1 MRKEQHIK
9 GLVAAPFTP
18 MKTDGSLNTALIPS
32 YYEMLKENNVNGAFI
47 NGSTGE
53 GVSLTFDEKKQVTEA
68 WATCTRQDASFKLIS
83 LLGGNCLQECIALAH
98 HAREQGLYAVAI
110 TSPFYFKP
118 RSVNVLAE
126 ICIEIANTVPDIPFY
141 YYHIPVLTGV
151 SFSMHSLLQLIDGK
165 TKNFAGIKYTHEDLM
180 DFQNCINYKDG
191 KYDMLWGRDE
201 TMLSALPLG
210 TQGAVG
216 STFNYAAPL
225 YYQLMDAFNE
235 GDMVAARKLQQKS
248 IDMIELLGKYGGIAT
263 GKAYMKMIGLDCG
276 GFRLPVKNMSPE
288 QFEMFKEDVAS
299 LKFDTFRSGTASYS
313 HK

>member
-1 MRKEQHIK
+1 MRIEHLK
-9 GLVAAPFTP
+9 GLIAAPFTP
-18 MKTDGSLNTALIPS
+18 MNADGSLNTKLVPS

-68 WATCTRQDASFKLIS
+68 WAACTEKDPTFKVIS
-83 LLGGNCLQECIALAH
+83 LLGGNCIRECIALAK
-98 HAREQGLYAVAI
+98 HAAEQGLFAVAI

-118 RSVNVLAE
+118 KSVGVLAE
-126 ICIEIANTVPDIPFY
+126 ICIEIANSVPDLPFY

-151 SFSMHSLLQLIDGK
+151 SFNMHSLLQLVDGK
-165 TKNFAGIKYTHEDLM
+165 AGNFVGIKYTHEDLM
-180 DFQNCINYKDG
+180 DFHNCITYKNG

-210 TQGAVG
+210 AKGAVG
-216 STFNYAAPL
+216 STFNYAAPI

-235 GDMVAARKLQQKS
+235 GDMAAAGKLQKKA

-276 GFRLPVKNMSPE
+276 DFRLPVKNMNSD
-288 QFEMFKEDVAS
+288 QFELFKSDVAD
-299 LKFDTFRSGTASYS
+299 LQFDTFRSRMQEYV